1 MNKSNNQINP
11 IIEFYEYH
19 INSFNKTQE
28 KYLDRYYK
36 FGDFR
41 DSAVEECG
49 VVGIEGNLNN
59 FTHSISSC
67 DPISTNTLS
76 GGKVKIN
83 LYDID
88 NLYDNYKKFLVK
100 YSAQDILDDKS
111 TKSIVDNINMA
122 YNVQKNI
129 IENLQNKIT
138 INNYLKENENNY
150 LNTLIELNE
159 TKSLLFKVELKITDK
174 IIIIGDLHGSFHT
187 FFRILCRLH
196 RYDILDLE
204 TFTLNKGYKI
214 IFLGDVLDRGDY
226 GLDIINVIVRL
237 IIINN
242 QNELNIIYNRGNHET
257 FRTFADYGGTKEF
270 KKKFQ
275 NNEKYNQFL
284 IGYIRLLNILSSA
297 ILLSIKNETKNKFI
311 WCSHGGFPR
320 TLLKGGLD
328 KTKDVILFDNNDT
341 TDIRWSDFGLISD
354 EEYSDIGRGGDTITY
369 SNVGTN
375 NFLQNNNIDFII
387 RAHQDRYGN
396 SILFYLKSEIN
407 NGIYIIGER
416 DNISNKNGLI
426 YNKNKYNLLPNRNED
441 QFYLENQSYLENR
454 YIGAIAR
461 LDINTFNNNNFFKV
475 LTLSTNTDKGRYLQS
490 DSFGLLRFDITDRI
504 QDFKSCLQPVKVK
517 KIINLINKKS
527 SINKGDILKDKLNII
542 FELIQLIGEKN
553 YSTRVN
559 NIFNETKNIFDY
571 LNRKFEKIYKN
582 LESLL
587 NTNIDE
593 IQHKYILSYNEEISN
608 IIKKISDIITK
619 IKKYK
624 IQDNSMDDNY
634 DNIKKKFDEL
644 NN

>member
-1 MNKSNNQINP
+1 MINP
-11 IIEFYEYH
+11 VIEFYEYH

-28 KYLDRYYK
+28 RYQDRYYK

-111 TKSIVDNINMA
+111 TKSIVDNIHMA
-122 YNVQKNI
+122 YNIQKNI
-129 IENLQNKIT
+129 INNLQNKDTT
-138 INNYLKENENNY
+138 INQYIKENDQNKFNH
-150 LNTLIELNE
+150 LIESNDLN
-159 TKSLLFKVELKITDK
+159 SLLFKVELKTTDK

-187 FFRILCRLH
+187 FLRILCRLH

-214 IFLGDVLDRGDY
+214 IFLGDVLDRGEY

-242 QNELNIIYNRGNHET
+242 LNEMNVIYNRGNHES
-257 FRTFADYGGTKEF
+257 FRTFNNYGGTQEF

-275 NNEKYNQFL
+275 NNEKYNKFL
-284 IGYIRLLNILSSA
+284 IGYIKLLNILPSA
-297 ILLSIKNETKNKFI
+297 VLLSIKNETENKFI

-320 TLLKGGLD
+320 TLLNEKLD
-328 KTKDVILFDNNDT
+328 KTKDIILFNNNDT
-341 TDIRWSDFGLISD
+341 SDIRWSDFGLISK
-354 EEYSDIGRGGDTITY
+354 EEYIDNDRGGDTIIY
-369 SNVGTN
+369 SNNGTN
-375 NFLQNNNIDFII
+375 KFLQNNNINFII

-396 SILFYLKSEIN
+396 SVLFYSEQDK
-407 NGIYIIGER
+407 IYIIG
-416 DNISNKNGLI
+416 DPNNISNQNGLI
-426 YNKNKYNLLPNRNED
+426 YNKN
-441 QFYLENQSYLENR
+441 QSYLANR

-461 LDINTFNNNNFFKV
+461 LDINSFNNNNFFRV

-504 QDFKSCLQPVKVK
+504 QDFKLCLRSVEVK
-517 KIINLINKKS
+517 KIINLINKTS

-542 FELIQLIGEKN
+542 LDLIQLIDMTN
-553 YSTRVN
+553 YSTRVK
-559 NIFNETKNIFDY
+559 NIFYETKNIFDY
-571 LNRKFEKIYKN
+571 LNRKFEKIYKQ
-582 LESLL
+582 LEKILK
-587 NTNIDE
+587 TNIDE

-608 IIKKISDIITK
+608 IITTISDIITK
-619 IKKYK
+619 IQTYK
-624 IQDNSMDDNY
+624 IQNNIVNDKYED
-634 DNIKKKFDEL
+634 IKKKFDEL